1 MNLTISMRQLQVFQA
16 VVAQR
21 NFSRAGEC
29 IGLSQPAVSR
39 AVREM
44 EEQLGVRLLDRSTR
58 EVVPTEAGMRLAVH
72 LDRLL
77 DELDL
82 ALQDVRGLAQN
93 RRGRVRVASAPT
105 LSASLMPHCIA
116 ACATELPGVEI
127 LVLDRIQQDVLDSV
141 RSGEVDFG
149 VVIDPAE
156 PADLHTESILRE
168 PFCLVCPAEHPLA
181 RRATVAWR
189 LLAGHPLV
197 LLDHA
202 SGSRRLIDAALNRYV
217 PNEEAGK
224 AMRASDSAGTAAR
237 VVQQLGH
244 PSTVFRMVEAGIGIT
259 VLPTLALVPSVPA
272 GLVARL
278 LTPRLD
284 RSVML
289 VHRLRRGLSPVAA
302 DAWDLVRRTAAA
314 LPPVLKGPNLRA
326 DTRTDSPTPEALK
339 SDVQTPKAAPSR

>member
-1 MNLTISMRQLQVFQA
+1 MNLNISMRQLKVFQA

-21 NFSRAGEC
+21 NFSRAGER

-58 EVVPTEAGMRLAVH
+58 EVAPTEAGMRLAGH

-82 ALQDVRGLAQN
+82 ALQEVRGLAQD

-105 LSASLMPHCIA
+105 LSASLMPRCIA
-116 ACATELPGVEI
+116 ACARELPGVEM
-127 LVLDRIQQDVLDSV
+127 LMLDRIQQDVLDSV

-149 VVIDPAE
+149 VVIDPAS
-156 PADLHTESILRE
+156 PDDLHTETILRE
-168 PFCLVCPAEHPLA
+168 PFCLVCPADHPLA
-181 RRATVAWR
+181 RRSTVAWK

-202 SGSRRLIDAALNRYV
+202 SGSRRLIDSALNRYV
-217 PNEEAGK
+217 PPGDRSEGAPPTGV
-224 AMRASDSAGTAAR
+224 ASTSAR

-244 PSTVFRMVEAGIGIT
+244 PATVFRMVEAGIGIT
-259 VLPTLALVPSVPA
+259 VLPTLALAPAVPA

-278 LTPRLD
+278 LTPRMD

-314 LPPVLKGPNLRA
+314 LPPALEGLGLRA
-326 DTRTDSPTPEALK
+326 DGAR
-339 SDVQTPKAAPSR
+339 APVGPRPPRG